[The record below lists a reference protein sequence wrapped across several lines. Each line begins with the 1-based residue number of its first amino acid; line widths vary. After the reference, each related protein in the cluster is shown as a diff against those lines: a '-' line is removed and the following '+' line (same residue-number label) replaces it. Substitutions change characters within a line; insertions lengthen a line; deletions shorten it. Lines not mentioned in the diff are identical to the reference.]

1 MIMPIQT
8 VNLDKVENQLAELLA
23 FAEDNG
29 EIVIAQNGKPLA
41 RLEPVKQPKKKKRI
55 AGLNRG
61 MIWSSEDF
69 DEPLP
74 DEFWLGKD

>member
-1 MIMPIQT
+1 MPAQT
-8 VNLDKVENQLAELLA
+8 INLDKVEKQLAELLA
-23 FAEDNG
+23 IVESNG

-41 RLEPVKQPKKKKRI
+41 RLEPIAPKKKKRI

-61 MIWSSEDF
+61 MIWTSEDF

-74 DEFWLGKD
+74 DEFWLGKE

>member
-1 MIMPIQT
+1 MPTQT
-8 VNLDKVENQLAELLA
+8 IELVRVEKQLAELLA
-23 FAEDNG
+23 IVEHNG

-41 RLEPVKQPKKKKRI
+41 RLEAVTPKKKKRI

-61 MIWSSEDF
+61 MIWTSEDF

-74 DEFWLGKD
+74 DEFWLGKE

>member
-1 MIMPIQT
+1 MIMPTQT
-8 VNLDKVENQLAELLA
+8 INLDKVEKQLAELLA
-23 FAEDNG
+23 IVEDKG

-41 RLEPVKQPKKKKRI
+41 RLEPVTPKKKKRI

-61 MIWSSEDF
+61 MIWTSEDF

-74 DEFWLGKD
+74 DEFWLGKE

>member
-1 MIMPIQT
+1 MPTQT
-8 VNLDKVENQLAELLA
+8 VNIDKVEKQLAELLDIV
-23 FAEDNG
+23 EHNG

-41 RLEPVKQPKKKKRI
+41 RLEPVTPKKKKRI

-61 MIWSSEDF
+61 MIWTSDDF

-74 DEFWLGKD
+74 DEFWLGKE

>member
-1 MIMPIQT
+1 MPTQT
-8 VNLDKVENQLAELLA
+8 VNLDKVEKQLAELLA
-23 FAEDNG
+23 IVEHNG

-41 RLEPVKQPKKKKRI
+41 RLEPVTPKKKKRI

-61 MIWSSEDF
+61 MIWTSGDF

-74 DEFWLGKD
+74 DEFWLGKE

>member
-1 MIMPIQT
+1 MPTQT
-8 VNLDKVENQLAELLA
+8 INLEKVESQLAELLA
-23 FAEDNG
+23 IVEHNG

-41 RLEPVKQPKKKKRI
+41 RLEPVVPKKKKRI

-61 MIWSSEDF
+61 MIWTSEDF

-74 DEFWLGKD
+74 DDFWLGKE